1 MNMKIGT
8 NVYKQ
13 YIASG
18 SSGNRIA
25 SKIIGGSCNRSA
37 IKQDSLSFSAEAALL
52 KESAK
57 TVRSYAA
64 QISNPASDDRINA
77 LKEKIKNGEYSI
89 SAQQVADSILNR
101 RI

>member
-13 YIASG
+13 YISSG
-18 SSGNRIA
+18 SGSRIVSRA
-25 SKIIGGSCNRSA
+25 AENSFSKSP
-37 IKQDSLSFSAEAALL
+37 IKQDSLSFSAEAALI

-57 TVRSYAA
+57 TVKSYVS
-64 QISNPASDDRINA
+64 QISKPASDERINA
-77 LKEKIKNGEYSI
+77 LRGKIKNGEYSV
-89 SAQQVADSILNR
+89 SAQQLADSILNR